1 MRSRLLSAPDSGAE
15 GRSGLVSLGS
25 QAADFLFVLPALALV
40 GGLLLYPIGN
50 GVYHSLY
57 NWHPG
62 YASPFVG
69 FANYTK
75 LAGELCSVKSCGTRR
90 SFCSPCRFGSSYRWR
105 SRFFCTNVCLS
116 LASRRTLIFYPAVA
130 SPAILGIF
138 FRGVLAPTGLLNS
151 VLGAVGLDR
160 LEQNWLADPKLV
172 KPVLICIIAWA
183 TAGVGVII
191 FTAALSAMEP
201 SLLEA
206 AEVEG
211 ASSWQRIKWVVFPAL
226 RPVIDLYFALM
237 VLTVFVGMF
246 GWIYVLTS
254 GGPGYASTT
263 LDFDI
268 YQRALV
274 YGQFGLAAAESV
286 YLIAIVVIV
295 VLLARRLRSL
305 GPDAR

>member
-1 MRSRLLSAPDSGAE
+1 MPSAPVSGAE
-15 GRSGLVSLGS
+15 GKSGLIALGS
-25 QAADFLFVLPALALV
+25 QAADFLFVLPAVGLV
-40 GGLLLYPIGN
+40 GGLLLYPIGV
-50 GVYHSLY
+50 GIYHSVY

-69 FANYTK
+69 IANYTA
-75 LAGELCSVKSCGTRR
+75 LATDTLFREILRNEAV
-90 SFCSPCRFGSSYRWR
+90 F
-105 SRFFCTNVCLS
+105 L
-116 LASRRTLIFYPAVA
+116 LAVPFWVLLPLALALFLYERVPFAGVARTLIFYPAVA

-191 FTAALSAMEP
+191 FAAALSAMEP

-211 ASSWQRIKWVVFPAL
+211 ASPWQRIKWVVFPAL
-226 RPVIDLYFALM
+226 RPVIDLYVALM

-246 GWIYVLTS
+246 GWIYVLTG

-305 GPDAR
+305 GPDHAR

>member
-1 MRSRLLSAPDSGAE
+1 
-15 GRSGLVSLGS
+15 
-25 QAADFLFVLPALALV
+25 
-40 GGLLLYPIGN
+40 
-50 GVYHSLY
+50 
-57 NWHPG
+57 
-62 YASPFVG
+62 
-69 FANYTK
+69 
-75 LAGELCSVKSCGTRR
+75 
-90 SFCSPCRFGSSYRWR
+90 
-105 SRFFCTNVCLS
+105 
-116 LASRRTLIFYPAVA
+116 
-130 SPAILGIF
+130 
-138 FRGVLAPTGLLNS
+138 
-151 VLGAVGLDR
+151 
-160 LEQNWLADPKLV
+160 
-172 KPVLICIIAWA
+172 
-183 TAGVGVII
+183 
-191 FTAALSAMEP
+191 MEP
-201 SLLEA
+201 NLLEA

-246 GWIYVLTS
+246 GWIYVLTG

-286 YLIAIVVIV
+286 YLVCIVVIV

>member
-1 MRSRLLSAPDSGAE
+1 MKLMPSAPDSGAE

-75 LAGELCSVKSCGTRR
+75 LAGDALFREIMRNEAVFLIAVP
-90 SFCSPCRFGSSYRWR
+90 FWVLLP
-105 SRFFCTNVCLS
+105 
-116 LASRRTLIFYPAVA
+116 LALALFLYERVPFAGVARTLIFYPAVA

-211 ASSWQRIKWVVFPAL
+211 ASPWQRIKWVVFPAL